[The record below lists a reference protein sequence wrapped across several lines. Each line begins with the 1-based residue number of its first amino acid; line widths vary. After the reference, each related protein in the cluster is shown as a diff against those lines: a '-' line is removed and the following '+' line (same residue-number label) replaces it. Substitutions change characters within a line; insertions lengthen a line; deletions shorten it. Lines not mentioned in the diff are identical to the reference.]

1 MVKYWLL
8 IVILL
13 ILNSC
18 GKWKKGSLAYLLDD
32 RNIELINDSCPD
44 REEETVFDLDNID
57 WNNICVTSGR
67 DDLMTSSIIK
77 VLKSDAS
84 NQKALI
90 TRHNYYYH
98 ASDDAWVSFDRLGG
112 LDNWKDIISWNGPKY
127 FSACSFNGGCFNWAF
142 SQDGKF
148 ILNRKSVDNEECAEF
163 EEQRQEFCFSQG
175 NMQIQ
180 GRLVSL
186 KVDSGVRAEFFI
198 KKSDSKYCWLTS
210 YEDDSLDCIEF

>member
-32 RNIELINDSCPD
+32 RNIELINDSCAD
-44 REEETVFDLDNID
+44 SKEKTIIDLDR
-57 WNNICVTSGR
+57 ICVYTA
-67 DDLMTSSIIK
+67 DDLMTSSIVK
-77 VLKSDAS
+77 VLKNDAS

-98 ASDDAWVSFDRLGG
+98 ASDDAWVSFDQLGE
-112 LDNWKDIISWNGPKY
+112 LNNWKDIISWNGPKY
-127 FSACSFNGGCFNWAF
+127 FSAYSFVGGCFNWAF

-163 EEQRQEFCFSQG
+163 EEKRQEFCFSQG

>member
-32 RNIELINDSCPD
+32 RNIELINDSCVD
-44 REEETVFDLDNID
+44 SKEKTIIDLDR
-57 WNNICVTSGR
+57 ICVYTA
-67 DDLMTSSIIK
+67 DDLMTSSIVK
-77 VLKSDAS
+77 VLKNDAS

-98 ASDDAWVSFDRLGG
+98 ASDDAWVSFDQLGE
-112 LDNWKDIISWNGPKY
+112 LNNWTNMVYWNGPKY
-127 FSACSFNGGCFNWAF
+127 FSACSFVGGCFNWAF
-142 SQDGKF
+142 SQDGEF
-148 ILNRKSVDNEECAEF
+148 ILNRKSVDNEECAEY